1 LPAKAAGQATTILD
15 VLAPSLASQ
24 LLQEAASRTTLN
36 LKVPS
41 LASQLLQGTGD
52 KEDIMRTILFS
63 SQTYDRDSFLAAA
76 LPAGIELHF
85 QAARLSLDTVA
96 LAERHEVVCAF
107 INDDLS
113 APVLERLAAGGTRLI
128 ALRSA
133 GYNHVDLAEAK
144 RLGLTIVRVPAYSP
158 HAVAEHAVALI
169 LALNRRL
176 HRAYNRTRE
185 GDFTLH
191 GLTGFDLVGK
201 TVGVVGTGQIG
212 ATFARIMH
220 GFGCRLLAYDPFPNP
235 QVEAL
240 GARYLSLPQLLAE
253 SQIVSLHCPLN
264 EQSKHLIN
272 GESLAHMQRG
282 AMLINTGRGGLV
294 DTPALIDALKDGQ
307 LGYLGLDVYEEE
319 AQLFFEDRSDLPLQD
334 DVLARLLTFP
344 NVIITAHQAFL
355 TREALGAI
363 AATTLQNIAA
373 WAAGNIQNQVDAG

>member
-1 LPAKAAGQATTILD
+1 
-15 VLAPSLASQ
+15 
-24 LLQEAASRTTLN
+24 
-36 LKVPS
+36 
-41 LASQLLQGTGD
+41 
-52 KEDIMRTILFS
+52 MRTILFS
-63 SQTYDRDSFLAAA
+63 SQTYDRDSFLAAPTEA
-76 LPAGIELHF
+76 SIELHF

-96 LAERHEVVCAF
+96 LAERFEVVCAF

-113 APVLERLAAGGTRLI
+113 APVLEHLAAGGTRLI

-133 GYNHVDLAEAK
+133 GYNHVDLAAAK
-144 RLGLTIVRVPAYSP
+144 RLGLSVVRVPAYSP

-191 GLTGFDLVGK
+191 GLTGFDLYGK

-212 ATFARIMH
+212 ATFAKIMA
-220 GFGCRLLAYDPFPNP
+220 GFGCQLLAYDPYPNP
-235 QVEAL
+235 EVQAL
-240 GARYLSLPQLLAE
+240 GARYLPLAELLAE
-253 SQIVSLHCPLN
+253 AQIISLHCPLTAD
-264 EQSKHLIN
+264 SKHLIN
-272 GESLAHMQRG
+272 SQSLAHLQPG
-282 AMLINTGRGGLV
+282 AMLINTGRGALV
-294 DTPALIDALKDGQ
+294 DTPALIEALKSGQ

-355 TREALGAI
+355 TREALAAI
-363 AATTLQNIAA
+363 AATTLQNITE
-373 WAAGNIQNQVDAG
+373 WAAGTPQNSVEG

>member
-1 LPAKAAGQATTILD
+1 
-15 VLAPSLASQ
+15 
-24 LLQEAASRTTLN
+24 
-36 LKVPS
+36 
-41 LASQLLQGTGD
+41 
-52 KEDIMRTILFS
+52 MRTILFS
-63 SQTYDRDSFLAAA
+63 SQTYDRDSFTAAA
-76 LPAGIELHF
+76 QDDGNELHF
-85 QAARLSLDTVA
+85 QPARLTLDTAA
-96 LAERHEVVCAF
+96 LAHDYEVVCPF

-113 APVLERLAAGGTRLI
+113 APVLEQLAAGRTRLI

-133 GYNHVDLAEAK
+133 GYNHVDLPAAK

-176 HRAYNRTRE
+176 HRAYNRTRD
-185 GDFTLH
+185 GDFSLH

-212 ATFARIMH
+212 ATFAKIMA
-220 GFGCRLLAYDPFPNP
+220 GFGCTLLAYDPYPNP

-240 GARYLSLPQLLAE
+240 GARYVDLPQLLAQA
-253 SQIVSLHCPLN
+253 QIISLHCPLTAD
-264 EQSKHLIN
+264 SKHLIN
-272 GESLAHMQRG
+272 AQSLAHMQPG

-294 DTPALIDALKDGQ
+294 DTPALIEALKDGQ

-355 TREALGAI
+355 TREALAAI
-363 AATTLQNIAA
+363 AGTTLANIQA
-373 WAAGNIQNQVDAG
+373 WASGQPQNLVHG